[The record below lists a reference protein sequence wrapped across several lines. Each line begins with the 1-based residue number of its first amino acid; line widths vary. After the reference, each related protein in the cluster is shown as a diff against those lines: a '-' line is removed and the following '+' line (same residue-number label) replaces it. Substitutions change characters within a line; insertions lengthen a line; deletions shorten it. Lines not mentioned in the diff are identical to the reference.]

1 MILQALTEYYEVL
14 QKQGKAA
21 APGWGP
27 VKVSYTLYPGAC
39 GVHPDRAAAREK
51 NRPGSADH
59 VPARPGETNRG
70 CCVQLPL

>member
-27 VKVSYTLYPGAC
+27 VKVSYTLYLGEGGTLERVASS
-39 GVHPDRAAAREK
+39 RAFSDGTSNFA
-51 NRPGSADH
+51 
-59 VPARPGETNRG
+59 
-70 CCVQLPL
+70 